1 MVRALS
7 VLLWSLV
14 RHRGAAT
21 ALEYALIAALI
32 GVPVAL
38 TTISVGRELSGL
50 MINVSADL
58 ANVPRT
64 EPDPPYP

>member
-7 VLLWSLV
+7 VLLWSLA

-50 MINVSADL
+50 MVNVGADL
-58 ANVPRT
+58 RNVPRT
-64 EPDPPYP
+64 ETDPPLP